1 MVPVGARR
9 GINDMPD
16 IANPTS
22 DQIKKAMIQET
33 PVEYDGAEYAC
44 IIGFCCRPTRPDVQ
58 GKRRLYSEVELKSK
72 IANSVTVASPN
83 KIIIH
88 ERD

>member
-1 MVPVGARR
+1 M
-9 GINDMPD
+9 DS
-16 IANPTS
+16 TS

-33 PVEYDGAEYAC
+33 PVSSNGIEYAC
-44 IIGFCCRPTRPDVQ
+44 IIGYGCRPSRPDVH
-58 GKRRLYSEVELKSK
+58 GKRQLYSEVELKSK
-72 IANSVTVASPN
+72 IANSVTVTSPS

>member
-1 MVPVGARR
+1 
-9 GINDMPD
+9 MPD
-16 IANPTS
+16 ITTPTS

-33 PVEYDGAEYAC
+33 PVEYDGVEYAY
-44 IIGFCCRPTRPDVQ
+44 IIGYCCRPTRPDVH
-58 GKRRLYSEVELKSK
+58 GKRRLYAEVELKSK

-83 KIIIH
+83 QITIH

>member
-1 MVPVGARR
+1 
-9 GINDMPD
+9 MPD
-16 IANPTS
+16 ITNPTS

-33 PVEYDGAEYAC
+33 PVEYAY
-44 IIGFCCRPTRPDVQ
+44 IIGYCCRPSRPDVH
-58 GKRRLYSEVELKSK
+58 GKRRLYAEVELKSK

-83 KIIIH
+83 KITIH